1 MALFELDGVKPV
13 TPDSG
18 NFWVADN
25 ATVLGR
31 VILKE
36 NASVW
41 FNCVLRGDND
51 PIEIGEN
58 SNIQDSCVLHTDHGV
73 PLTIGKDV
81 TVGHMVML
89 HGCTIA
95 DETLI
100 GIGST
105 ILNGARI
112 GRNCIIGAH
121 SLIPEGKEIP
131 DNSLVMGAPG
141 KVVKQLTPEQVA
153 LIKASAQGYVANWKR
168 FKAGL
173 KPL

>member
-141 KVVKQLTPEQVA
+141 KVVKQLTQEQVA

-173 KPL
+173 KPV

>member
-58 SNIQDSCVLHTDHGV
+58 SNIQDSCVLHTGHGV
-73 PLTIGKDV
+73 VHHRDP
-81 TVGHMVML
+81 
-89 HGCTIA
+89 
-95 DETLI
+95 
-100 GIGST
+100 
-105 ILNGARI
+105 ARKWLPYGWEAGTTFL
-112 GRNCIIGAH
+112 GRA
-121 SLIPEGKEIP
+121 
-131 DNSLVMGAPG
+131 
-141 KVVKQLTPEQVA
+141 
-153 LIKASAQGYVANWKR
+153 R
-168 FKAGL
+168 R
-173 KPL
+173 